1 MNTDIKHQ
9 REEGYQPC
17 YYAFDLIMLNDRVLT
32 NQPLKERLESLKTVF
47 NEKEGRFLLSKH
59 AEASTK

>member
-17 YYAFDLIMLNDRVLT
+17 YYSFDLIMLNGRVLT
-32 NQPLKERLESLKTVF
+32 NQPLKERLELLKTVF
-47 NEKEGRFLLSKH
+47 KEEEGRLFLSKH
-59 AEASTK
+59 TEANTK

>member
-17 YYAFDLIMLNDRVLT
+17 YYAFDLIMLNWRVLT
-32 NQPLKERLESLKTVF
+32 NQPLKERLELLKTVF
-47 NEKEGRFLLSKH
+47 KEEEGRLFLSKH
-59 AEASTK
+59 TEANTK

>member
-17 YYAFDLIMLNDRVLT
+17 YYAFDLIMLNGRGLT
-32 NQPLKERLESLKTVF
+32 NHPLKERLELLKTVF
-47 NEKEGRFLLSKH
+47 NEEEGRLLLSKH
-59 AEASTK
+59 TEAKTV

>member
-17 YYAFDLIMLNDRVLT
+17 YYAFDLIMLNGRVLT
-32 NQPLKERLESLKTVF
+32 NQPLKERLELLKTLF
-47 NEKEGRFLLSKH
+47 KEEEGRLFLSKH
-59 AEASTK
+59 TEANTK